1 VRAHRRAARIVARAR
16 AHGDLAAPLPPP
28 TRPLQ
33 GRYSIG
39 LLYYLL
45 AREVLR
51 LRGTIARS
59 SPWDVSVDLFFYRDP
74 EELKALED
82 EKAAAAAAGGEAF
95 ESAGEAP
102 AYDAGVPAEGFAE
115 PGGFT
120 AEGQQQWT
128 GEAAAEGEWGQ
139 AVQAPVDA
147 AQWVAGAQVT
157 Y

>member
-1 VRAHRRAARIVARAR
+1 M
-16 AHGDLAAPLPPP
+16 
-28 TRPLQ
+28 Q

-51 LRGTIARS
+51 LRGTISRA

-82 EKAAAAAAGGEAF
+82 EKAAAAAAGGEAVF
-95 ESAGEAP
+95 EGEQVYAEAAPEAG
-102 AYDAGVPAEGFAE
+102 EGFAAPE
-115 PGGFT
+115 GF
-120 AEGQQQWT
+120 
-128 GEAAAEGEWGQ
+128 AAAEGQWAGEPAAEQQWGET
-139 AVQAPVDA
+139 AAPQGTDS
-147 AQWVAGAQVT
+147 WGAQIT

>member
-1 VRAHRRAARIVARAR
+1 M
-16 AHGDLAAPLPPP
+16 
-28 TRPLQ
+28 Q

-59 SPWDVSVDLFFYRDP
+59 TPWDVSVDLFFYRDP

-95 ESAGEAP
+95 EQAVEAP
-102 AYDAGVPAEGFAE
+102 AYDAAPPAEGFGAE
-115 PGGFT
+115 PSF
-120 AEGQQQWT
+120 APEGQQWT
-128 GEAAAEGEWGQ
+128 GEAATEGEWGQ
-139 AVQAPVDA
+139 AVPAPVDA
-147 AQWVAGAQVT
+147 AQWNAGAQVT